1 MRRAVG
7 VGALRSALE
16 VRRSGLTIPAVILCL
31 LPGFIAVPDAQPG
44 SREAAARAPIEAF
57 FKAFNARDNDALKR
71 TLHYSHV
78 RINEQGGVNIW
89 QTAADAATNFD
100 ALIRTEGWARSTLDS
115 VTLRANDPVKAHFEV
130 VFSRYKADG
139 TKYATYQ
146 SLWIVTL
153 KDAVWGVQA
162 RSSFAP

>member
-1 MRRAVG
+1 MPLSGFRVRGSEFRVLVLVPVLVLVLVPVLRAQ
-7 VGALRSALE
+7 A
-16 VRRSGLTIPAVILCL
+16 P
-31 LPGFIAVPDAQPG
+31 

-57 FKAFNARDNDALKR
+57 FQAFNARDNEALKT
-71 TLHYSHV
+71 TLHYPHV
-78 RINEQGGVNIW
+78 RINEQGGVNVW
-89 QTAADAATNFD
+89 QTAADAGTNFD
-100 ALIRTEGWARSTLDS
+100 ALARNEGWARSSLDS
-115 VTLRANDPVKAHFEV
+115 VAMRANDPVKVHFEV

-153 KDAVWGVQA
+153 KDAWGVQA